1 MMKIIRLAICFLMAA
16 VSVLMSIANLLILTD
31 ADRLASDPREEW
43 QLIVFTGVF
52 ILIFVIAS
60 YLFVVQ
66 LRRLINEQKINRE
79 DK

>member
-1 MMKIIRLAICFLMAA
+1 MKIIRLAICFLMAA
-16 VSVLMSIANLLILTD
+16 VSALMSIANLLILTD

>member
-16 VSVLMSIANLLILTD
+16 VSALMSLANLLILTD
-31 ADRLASDPREEW
+31 ADRLANDPREEW